1 MQTGF
6 ESISLYRWCTQGAR
20 ALGVTLVLAGLAT
33 LLVLWQPIQ
42 VEIYRPVPPFGVAL
56 ALILSGIGIAGGG
69 RLRLYAGGTL
79 ILWSFVSL
87 AVSAFF
93 STPIWGMAPAACILF
108 AGAGAAMILDVQE
121 DKISTYAAEILKAIG
136 CGLMIYAVYVD
147 VFAFTQISTEGV
159 ASLNVASVVGIA
171 LVFAGLTLMRPDRGV
186 MRLITSHGLGGKLV
200 RWLLPACLVAPMIA
214 GFAVEALLGDTI
226 GRSNPRALAAFS
238 SIIAVI
244 FAGLIL
250 RVGNT
255 VDRLDRERQQAVEKA
270 EEESRRAEAANAA
283 KSQFLANM
291 SHDLRTPLNA
301 IIGFADLMRRQ
312 LFGPLGH
319 PRYHEYMGDI
329 VVSGEQLLGL
339 VNKVLDLSKIEAGIM
354 DMREENFAVAPLMQE
369 ALTHVEVPAQNKRV
383 RLTSTVSP
391 DLPNLYAD
399 RLMLVRILDNLMG
412 NAMKFTAPQGTIA
425 LNAWRSNDGGVTLE
439 VRDNGRGIPE
449 KDLKAVFLPFFR
461 SRDAMLQDPE
471 TGLGL
476 GLAIVKRLVDQHG
489 GQIEVSS
496 APARGTAIRVLMP
509 PSRSR
514 AATATA
520 AAKHAA

>member
-1 MQTGF
+1 MNPGL
-6 ESISLYRWCTQGAR
+6 EISILYRWFGQGAR
-20 ALGVTLVLAGLAT
+20 ALGVTLVLASFAA
-33 LLVLWQPIQ
+33 LLVLWQPLGMQ
-42 VEIYRPVPPFGVAL
+42 IYRPVPPTGIAIALMLAGVAL
-56 ALILSGIGIAGGG
+56 AGSGRA
-69 RLRLYAGGTL
+69 RLAAAALL
-79 ILWSFVSL
+79 ILWSL
-87 AVSAFF
+87 GALLIEGSAGL
-93 STPIWGMAPAACILF
+93 PPVAGVLF
-108 AGAGAAMILDVQE
+108 IGAAAAMLLDTRE
-121 DKISTYAAEILKAIG
+121 DKRSTYAAEILKAIG
-136 CGLMIYAVYVD
+136 CGLMIYALYID
-147 VFAFTQISTEGV
+147 VFAFSRLASEGV

-171 LVFAGLTLMRPDRGV
+171 LLFGGLTLMRPDRGV
-186 MRLITSHGLGGKLV
+186 MRLVISQSLGGKLV
-200 RWLLPACLVAPMIA
+200 RWLLPACLVAPVIA
-214 GFAVEALLGDTI
+214 GIAVEALLGATI
-226 GRSNPRALAAFS
+226 ESANPRALAGFS
-238 SIIAVI
+238 AIIAVI

-250 RVGNT
+250 HVGNT

-319 PRYHEYMGDI
+319 QRYREYMEDI
-329 VVSGEQLLGL
+329 VLSGEQLLAL

-354 DMREENFAVAPLMQE
+354 EMREETFDVVQLMQE
-369 ALTHVEVPAQNKRV
+369 ALSHVEVPAQNKRI
-383 RLTSTVSP
+383 RLSSTVSP
-391 DLPNLYAD
+391 DLPLLHAD
-399 RLMLVRILDNLMG
+399 RLMIVRILDNLMG

-425 LNAWRSNDGGVTLE
+425 LNAWRAADGGVTLE

-489 GQIEVSS
+489 GQIEVAS

-509 PSRSR
+509 PTRSR
-514 AATATA
+514 AA
-520 AAKHAA
+520 AAKAKNAA